1 MQAEVGRT
9 RVAVAGAFAAQGL
22 GFAVL
27 LSHVPAFKDRYDIGD
42 SVVTGVLF
50 GVAVLAGLGTVA
62 AERVAGRRGSG
73 LVLRLALGAVALA
86 VALIAVA
93 PDLPLFFVGF

>member
-1 MQAEVGRT
+1 MADARRT
-9 RVAVAGAFAAQGL
+9 RIAVATAFAAQGL

-50 GVAVLAGLGTVA
+50 GVALLAGAGTLL
-62 AERVAGRRGSG
+62 AEQLSARRGSG
-73 LVLRLALGAVALA
+73 LVLRLALGAVAVA
-86 VALIAVA
+86 VAVIAVA
-93 PDLPLFFVGF
+93 PDLPLFFAGS